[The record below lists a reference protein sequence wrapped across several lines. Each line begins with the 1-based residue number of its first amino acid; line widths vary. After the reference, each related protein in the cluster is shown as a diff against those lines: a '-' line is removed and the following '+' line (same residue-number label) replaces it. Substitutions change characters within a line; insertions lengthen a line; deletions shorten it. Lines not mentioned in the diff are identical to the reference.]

1 MLWDGSIF
9 DVDDQRLAECVGALV
24 VKDLKAET
32 FEDIADLAAV
42 HPPDCRSSSFA
53 HCFLSLRRGPRLS
66 PGASDLLIIGRQVI
80 HSVKDIVVFTLLSGI
95 REVFVHH
102 CRRNFARGKVIRE
115 RNLAPND
122 DLGL

>member
-9 DVDDQRLAECVGALV
+9 DVDDQRLAECIGALV

-32 FEDIADLAAV
+32 FKDIADLAAV

-66 PGASDLLIIGRQVI
+66 PGASDLLIV
-80 HSVKDIVVFTLLSGI
+80 VIVVVLHPFKD
-95 REVFVHH
+95 VV
-102 CRRNFARGKVIRE
+102 V
-115 RNLAPND
+115 LA
-122 DLGL
+122 GLCLV